1 MSALLSVFRGYT
13 SEYFFRRKEMT
24 KTRMNIN
31 YLVKTAILSC
41 IAFLLMY
48 LEFPLPIA
56 PPWLKMDFSDL
67 PAVIAGFSLGPVSG
81 VFVQLIKVLLFTITH
96 GTTSGFVGELGNFL
110 MGVALVLPS
119 ALLYKKH
126 HNKKSAVLAMVIGI
140 LVMTVV
146 SGLVN
151 YFLLIPAYSKMM
163 PLEAII
169 GACQAIIPSVDSVIG
184 YCVVFAMPFTF
195 MKSLLDC
202 IIIFFSYKKLSPIL
216 HKQY

>member
-1 MSALLSVFRGYT
+1 MPGNFSF
-13 SEYFFRRKEMT
+13 KETYMT
-24 KTRMNIN
+24 KKRMNLN
-31 YLVKTAILSC
+31 FLVKTAFLGA
-41 IAFLLMY
+41 IAFVLMY
-48 LEFPLPIA
+48 LEFPTPIT

-67 PAVIAGFSLGPVSG
+67 PAVVAGFALGPVSG
-81 VFVQLIKVLLFTITH
+81 VLVQLIKTLLFLIIR
-96 GTTSGFVGELGNFL
+96 GTTSGGVGELGNFL

-126 HNKKSAVLAMVIGI
+126 HNKKSAVLAMIVGI
-140 LVMTVV
+140 LVMTAA

-163 PLEAII
+163 PIEAII
-169 GACQAIIPSVDSVIG
+169 SACSAIVPAVDSVLG

-195 MKSLLDC
+195 VKSLLDC

>member
-1 MSALLSVFRGYT
+1 
-13 SEYFFRRKEMT
+13 MT
-24 KTRMNIN
+24 KKKNVFSLSA
-31 YLVKTAILSC
+31 LVKTAVLSA
-41 IAFLLMY
+41 IAFILMY
-48 LEFPLPIA
+48 LEFPLPIV

-67 PAVIAGFSLGPVSG
+67 PAIIAGFAVSPLSG
-81 VFVQLIKVLLFTITH
+81 VFVQLIKVLLFTVTH

-126 HNKKSAVLAMVIGI
+126 HNKKSAVIAMIVGI
-140 LVMTVV
+140 LTMTVA

-169 GACQAIIPSVDSVIG
+169 GACSAIVPAVDSVLG
-184 YCVVFAMPFTF
+184 YCLVFAMPFTF
-195 MKSLLDC
+195 MKSLIDC
-202 IIIFFSYKKLSPIL
+202 IIIFFSYKKLSPVL
-216 HKQY
+216 HKQFKWEK